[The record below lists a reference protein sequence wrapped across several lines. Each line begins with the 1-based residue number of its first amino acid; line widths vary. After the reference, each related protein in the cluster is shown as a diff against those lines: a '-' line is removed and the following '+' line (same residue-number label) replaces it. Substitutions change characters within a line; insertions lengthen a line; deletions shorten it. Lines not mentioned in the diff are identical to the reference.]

1 MHFNISKWVA
11 LKNSSTQ
18 ILLSLPVFP
27 KTVANNKTEANT
39 SLAFFRLHHSCSD
52 AFKNATIF
60 AHPDFILFQHTGN
73 QPGPPTNLVA
83 VALSSSSIVLSWSP
97 PTPGN
102 FTIQGYVVHYQRQ
115 GGSEEQQILDN
126 KTHFEFKNL
135 YGFINYT
142 FFVRAY
148 GDLFGRQSKSV
159 TQRTQEGSKLFVI
172 WFLIIT

>member
-1 MHFNISKWVA
+1 MV
-11 LKNSSTQ
+11 T
-18 ILLSLPVFP
+18 
-27 KTVANNKTEANT
+27 NNKTEANT

-52 AFKNATIF
+52 AFKTATIF

-115 GGSEEQQILDN
+115 GGSEKQEILDN

-148 GDLFGRQSKSV
+148 GDLLGRQSTSV
-159 TQRTQEGSKLFVI
+159 TQRTQEGSKLLVNSF
-172 WFLIIT
+172 